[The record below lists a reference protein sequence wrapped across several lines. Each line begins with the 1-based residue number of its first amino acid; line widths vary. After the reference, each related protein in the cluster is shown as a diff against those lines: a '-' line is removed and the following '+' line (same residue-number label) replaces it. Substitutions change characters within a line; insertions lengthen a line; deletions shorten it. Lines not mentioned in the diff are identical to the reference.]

1 MNTLRLGRSSL
12 ATSRLAYG
20 CWRIAGSGTPESRER
35 GRRAVIAA
43 FDAGYSLF
51 DLADIYA
58 GGQCEELFG
67 EVLAQVSGMR
77 SAIVIATKCGV
88 RLAGDGGDRAPMRY
102 DSSKE
107 HIVRCCEQSLQRM
120 GVEQIDLFQLHR
132 PDFLMHPEEVAGAF
146 SELSQ
151 SGKVRE
157 FGVSN
162 FRPSQV
168 IALQAACPMPL
179 VSNQVEISL
188 TYRAALSDGTL
199 DQCLA
204 ETITPLAWSPLAGGL
219 LGDGGTGLS
228 SGQHTAETG
237 AVHRE
242 LDAIAQ
248 SRGVS
253 RPRVAVAW
261 LLRHPAGI
269 VPLIGS
275 TDPDRIRELARA
287 GDLELTRE
295 EWYRLLE
302 AAAGDR
308 LP

>member
-1 MNTLRLGRSSL
+1 MNTLRLGRSAL
-12 ATSRLAYG
+12 TTSRLAYG
-20 CWRIAGSGTPESRER
+20 CWRMAGSGTAESRER

-43 FDAGYSLF
+43 FEAGYSLF
-51 DLADIYA
+51 DHADIY
-58 GGQCEELFG
+58 GHGLCEELFG

-77 SAIVIATKCGV
+77 GAILIATKCGV
-88 RLAGDGGDRAPMRY
+88 RLAGDGGDRAPVRY
-102 DSSKE
+102 DSSRE
-107 HIVRCCEQSLQRM
+107 HILQSCEQSLRRL

-146 SELSQ
+146 SELQ
-151 SGKVRE
+151 RGGKVKE

-168 IALQAACPMPL
+168 SALQAACPMPL

-188 TYRAALSDGTL
+188 ATRAALSDGTL

-204 ETITPLAWSPLAGGL
+204 ETMTPLAWSPLAGGV
-219 LGDGGTGLS
+219 LGNGGTELS
-228 SGQHTAETG
+228 GGQQPVETG

-242 LDAIAQ
+242 LDAIAR
-248 SRGVS
+248 SHGVS
-253 RPRVAVAW
+253 RSVVALAW

-287 GDLELTRE
+287 PDLELTRE
-295 EWYRLLE
+295 DWYRLLE